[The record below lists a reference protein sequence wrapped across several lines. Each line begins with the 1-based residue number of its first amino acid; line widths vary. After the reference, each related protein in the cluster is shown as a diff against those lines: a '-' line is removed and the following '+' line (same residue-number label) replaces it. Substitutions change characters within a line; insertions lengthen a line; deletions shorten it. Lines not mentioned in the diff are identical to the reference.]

1 MLFAG
6 FDDEIGTMAP
16 MKQGPRHVVTDAAIC
31 RANGA
36 WRALGLSTSR
46 GESSMQQAFS
56 ILAQGMT
63 GQRPQTLE
71 ELLAGAALLLPM
83 LDVIPNAAIFIK
95 DVQAR
100 YVLANRTLVQRCG
113 LKDLRPLLGKTSA
126 QVFPAQLGPGYTEQD
141 RKVLEEGFVLED
153 QLELHLYGSR
163 EPGWCLTHKQP
174 LYNRDGVIIGL
185 AGISVDLQSASETHP
200 AFERLA
206 AVDEHIRA
214 NFNRRV
220 TLGEL
225 TRIAGISV
233 AQLERYC
240 KRVFH
245 LTPRQMIQK
254 VRLEHAHRLLHTD
267 LPITDVA
274 LQCGYTDHSAFTR
287 QFKASTGFTP
297 REYRQATSS

>member
-1 MLFAG
+1 MMHSAFASLC
-6 FDDEIGTMAP
+6 
-16 MKQGPRHVVTDAAIC
+16 QGSETTRPHSVEQLVA
-31 RANGA
+31 
-36 WRALGLSTSR
+36 
-46 GESSMQQAFS
+46 
-56 ILAQGMT
+56 GMV
-63 GQRPQTLE
+63 Q
-71 ELLAGAALLLPM
+71 LLPM

-95 DVQAR
+95 DLDAR

-113 LKDLRPLLGKTSA
+113 LKQLQPLLGKTSA
-126 QVFPAQLGPGYTEQD
+126 EVFPAQLGPGYTEQD
-141 RKVLEEGFVLED
+141 RRVLEQGLVLED
-153 QLELHLYGSR
+153 QLELHLYGTR
-163 EPGWCLTHKQP
+163 EPGWCLTHKWP
-174 LYNRDGVIIGL
+174 LYDPEGRIIGL

-200 AFERLA
+200 AYQRLA
-206 AVDEHIRA
+206 AVDEYIRTH
-214 NFNRRV
+214 FTRRV

-254 VRLEHAHRLLHTD
+254 VRLEQAHRLLHSD
-267 LPITDVA
+267 LPITEVA

-297 REYRQATSS
+297 RQYRQATQGLA

>member
-1 MLFAG
+1 MQNAFAILCQG
-6 FDDEIGTMAP
+6 DE
-16 MKQGPRHVVTDAAIC
+16 R
-31 RANGA
+31 
-36 WRALGLSTSR
+36 
-46 GESSMQQAFS
+46 
-56 ILAQGMT
+56 
-63 GQRPQTLE
+63 QRPHTLDA
-71 ELLAGAALLLPM
+71 LLAGVAPLLPM
-83 LDVIPNAAIFIK
+83 LDVIPNAVIFIK

-113 LKDLRPLLGKTSA
+113 LKDLKPLLGKTSA

-141 RKVLEEGFVLED
+141 RRVLEEGFVLED

-163 EPGWCLTHKQP
+163 EPGWCLTHKRP
-174 LYNRDGVIIGL
+174 LYNRDGEIIGL

-200 AFERLA
+200 AFQRLA

-214 NFNRRV
+214 HFNRRV

-254 VRLEHAHRLLHTD
+254 VRLEHAHRLLHTE
-267 LPITDVA
+267 LPITEVA

-297 REYRQATSS
+297 RQYRQATEQ

>member
-1 MLFAG
+1 MVQHVFARLL
-6 FDDEIGTMAP
+6 
-16 MKQGPRHVVTDAAIC
+16 QG
-31 RANGA
+31 
-36 WRALGLSTSR
+36 SR
-46 GESSMQQAFS
+46 PHS
-56 ILAQGMT
+56 IEQ
-63 GQRPQTLE
+63 
-71 ELLAGAALLLPM
+71 LLTGAAQLLPL

-95 DVQAR
+95 DIEAR

-113 LKDLRPLLGKTSA
+113 LRHLQPLLGKTSA
-126 QVFPAQLGPGYTEQD
+126 EVFPAQLGPGYTEQD
-141 RKVLEEGFVLED
+141 RRVLQQGLVLED

-163 EPGWCLTHKQP
+163 EPGWCLTHKWP
-174 LYNRDGVIIGL
+174 LYNDGGAIIGL
-185 AGISVDLQSASETHP
+185 AGISLDLQSASQTHP
-200 AFERLA
+200 AYQRLA

-214 NFNRRV
+214 HFNRRV

-225 TRIAGISV
+225 TRIADISV

-254 VRLEHAHRLLHTD
+254 VRLEHAHRLLHSE
-267 LPITDVA
+267 LPITEVA

-297 REYRQATSS
+297 RQYRHRGLAPDSGLRADQDVVSIPAQMWEGACPR

>member
-1 MLFAG
+1 MRGLDRAATLLQSARERLF
-6 FDDEIGTMAP
+6 
-16 MKQGPRHVVTDAAIC
+16 
-31 RANGA
+31 
-36 WRALGLSTSR
+36 WRFISR
-46 GESSMQQAFS
+46 RKSLMQSAFS
-56 ILAQGMT
+56 ILCQSTDGL
-63 GQRPQTLE
+63 RPQTLE
-71 ELLAGAALLLPM
+71 EMVAAAAQLLPI

-95 DVQAR
+95 DLQAR

-163 EPGWCLTHKQP
+163 EPGWCLTHKRP
-174 LYNRDGVIIGL
+174 IYDREGLIIGL
-185 AGISVDLQSASETHP
+185 VGISVDLQSASETHP

-206 AVDEHIRA
+206 AVDEYIRG
-214 NFNRRV
+214 NFHRRV
-220 TLGEL
+220 TLAEL

-254 VRLEHAHRLLHTD
+254 VRLEHAHRLLHSD
-267 LPITDVA
+267 LPITEVA

-297 REYRQATSS
+297 REFRQATGH

>member
-1 MLFAG
+1 M
-6 FDDEIGTMAP
+6 
-16 MKQGPRHVVTDAAIC
+16 R
-31 RANGA
+31 N
-36 WRALGLSTSR
+36 
-46 GESSMQQAFS
+46 AFS
-56 ILAQGMT
+56 ILNPG
-63 GQRPQTLE
+63 GDGNRPQTLE
-71 ELLAGAALLLPM
+71 ELLAGATLLLPM

-174 LYNRDGVIIGL
+174 LYSRDGEIIGL

-200 AFERLA
+200 AFQRLA
-206 AVDEHIRA
+206 AVDEHIRRH
-214 NFNRRV
+214 FNRRV

-297 REYRQATSS
+297 RQYRQATGH